1 MKKGSCITVSGR
13 LKTGN
18 YEDKDGNKRYIAE
31 VVAED
36 FKFLDHRK
44 IEENV
49 SAN

>member
-1 MKKGSCITVSGR
+1 MKIR
-13 LKTGN
+13 MEIN
-18 YEDKDGNKRYIAE
+18 DIAE